1 MSAWTTGTGTGKL
14 QIVLIRFWG
23 TRGSIATPGPST
35 VRYGGNTSCVEVRSA
50 RGTCIVLDCGTG
62 ARPLGSHIV
71 ESAHGEPTTGAL
83 LLGHT
88 HWDHIQ
94 GLPFFAPLYGPGQW
108 DVYGPRGMNESLRQ
122 TLAAQMRY
130 PYFPVTID
138 QLGGGISYHELV
150 EGVFEID
157 DVVVRTQ
164 YLNHPALTL
173 AYRLECDGSA
183 VCYVADHEP
192 FDPALGA
199 GGDVRSNRDDDHHVA
214 FLEGADVVIHDA
226 QYTPEEYS
234 GRVGWGHST
243 IEYAVDVCCAAG
255 AAQTVLFHHDPSHDD
270 DTVDRLLLEAQRR
283 AGART
288 TVSAATEGSALEVAG
303 SGDGAASPAAPRATT
318 RPALDALC
326 ANTLILTSDVQLRSV
341 VAEAAS
347 AERLVV
353 LEPAAVPAVDP
364 ARVLVVAD
372 VDDGGSA
379 LDAAMSQLSVRAH
392 EPVGVLAVSRQV
404 GVPVGAPAIN
414 DWIVWPASVA
424 HVRTKLRAAILRRA
438 CRWMSAPLPPDE
450 PGRLAALRSL
460 ELLDTPPDE
469 RFDRYTRRACERFVV
484 PLALITL
491 VDRDRQW
498 FKSRVGIE
506 YTESPRDESFCAHA
520 ILGPDVMQVPDTT
533 LDPRFA
539 DSPAVT
545 GPLRVRFY
553 AGAPLHFDGHRVG
566 TLCIAD
572 RRPRLL
578 DATDLRELWDLA
590 TLVAGTLQA
599 PE

>member
-1 MSAWTTGTGTGKL
+1 
-14 QIVLIRFWG
+14 
-23 TRGSIATPGPST
+23 
-35 VRYGGNTSCVEVRSA
+35 VRYGGNTSCVEVRSS
-50 RGTCIVLDCGTG
+50 RGTCVVLDCGTG
-62 ARPLGSHIV
+62 ARPLGTHIV

-138 QLGGGISYHELV
+138 QLEGGINYHELV
-150 EGVFEID
+150 EGVFDID

-199 GGDVRSNRDDDHHVA
+199 GGDVRSNRDDDRHVA

-226 QYTPEEYS
+226 QYTPEEYA

-270 DTVDRLLLEAQRR
+270 DTVDRLLIEAQRR

-288 TVSAATEGSALEVAG
+288 TVSAAREGSAVQV
-303 SGDGAASPAAPRATT
+303 SGTGHGAAPSAARRATT
-318 RPALDALC
+318 RPALDSLC
-326 ANTLILTSDVQLRSV
+326 ANTLILTSDVHLRFV
-341 VAEAAS
+341 VTEAAS
-347 AERLVV
+347 AERLAVFDS
-353 LEPAAVPAVDP
+353 ADVPAVDP
-364 ARVLVVAD
+364 DRVLVVAD
-372 VDDGGSA
+372 VDDGGLA
-379 LDAAMSQLSVRAH
+379 LDDALSQLSTRAH
-392 EPVGVLAVSRQV
+392 EDVGVLAVSRHIGATV
-404 GVPVGAPAIN
+404 VTPVIN
-414 DWIVWPASVA
+414 EWLVWPASVA

-450 PGRLAALRSL
+450 PERLAALRSL
-460 ELLDTPPDE
+460 GLLDTPPDE
-469 RFDRYTRRACERFVV
+469 RFDRYTRRACERFGV
-484 PLALITL
+484 PLALMTL

-506 YTESPRDESFCAHA
+506 FTESPRDQSFCAHA

-539 DSPAVT
+539 DSPVVT
-545 GPLRVRFY
+545 GPPRVRFY

-572 RRPRLL
+572 QRPRLL
-578 DATDLRELWDLA
+578 DAADLRELCDLA
-590 TLVAGTLQA
+590 SLVVAVLNDSA
-599 PE
+599 

>member
-1 MSAWTTGTGTGKL
+1 M
-14 QIVLIRFWG
+14 
-23 TRGSIATPGPST
+23 
-35 VRYGGNTSCVEVRSA
+35 
-50 RGTCIVLDCGTG
+50 
-62 ARPLGSHIV
+62 
-71 ESAHGEPTTGAL
+71 
-83 LLGHT
+83 
-88 HWDHIQ
+88 
-94 GLPFFAPLYGPGQW
+94 
-108 DVYGPRGMNESLRQ
+108 
-122 TLAAQMRY
+122 
-130 PYFPVTID
+130 
-138 QLGGGISYHELV
+138 
-150 EGVFEID
+150 
-157 DVVVRTQ
+157 
-164 YLNHPALTL
+164 
-173 AYRLECDGSA
+173 
-183 VCYVADHEP
+183 
-192 FDPALGA
+192 
-199 GGDVRSNRDDDHHVA
+199 RSNRDDDHHVA

-270 DTVDRLLLEAQRR
+270 DTVDRLLLEAQRACR
-283 AGART
+283 RPDDGQCRDRRQRRSRSPGP
-288 TVSAATEGSALEVAG
+288 V
-303 SGDGAASPAAPRATT
+303 DGAAASAARRAPRHA
-318 RPALDALC
+318 RLCDALC
-326 ANTLILTSDVQLRSV
+326 ANTLILTSDVHLRSV

-372 VDDGGSA
+372 VDDGGAA